1 MSDNNFWVQHPAA
14 DTITFALI
22 SEIDLIT
29 IGWDC
34 YAHEDGR
41 LLKHFEQINSKYNLS
56 DSDKNYQRNRLEKYT
71 TSFFKKEI
79 FLFSYLTQVYETH
92 SELKSSV
99 GYGGIT
105 EWYYDNRAEMV
116 YGIFDQLELVRLSEI
131 VRWIDE
137 FYSHG
142 EYANRPFIESL
153 EFAYRFA
160 EASGSNMREKYENL
174 KFDKIK
180 PGKD

>member
-1 MSDNNFWVQHPAA
+1 MRKLIVLF
-14 DTITFALI
+14 TLTFVFAQTG
-22 SEIDLIT
+22 EGT
-29 IGWDC
+29 
-34 YAHEDGR
+34 
-41 LLKHFEQINSKYNLS
+41 LS
-56 DSDKNYQRNRLEKYT
+56 PVVTYWKTLTEEE
-71 TSFFKKEI
+71 KEI

-105 EWYYDNRAEMV
+105 EWYYENRAEMV
-116 YGIFDQLELVRLSEI
+116 YGIFDQLEVVRISEI
-131 VRWIDE
+131 VKWVNE

-142 EYANRPFIESL
+142 EYANRPFIEAL

-160 EASGSNMREKYENL
+160 EASGVNMCEKYENL

-180 PGKD
+180 PGKE